1 MAQGSVGTE
10 ARGGRYVR
18 QTTGYR
24 AFIPSPLPL
33 DPPLRLEGELQLLLS
48 SADRALAR
56 LDGVG
61 SVLPDPDGFVM
72 AYVWK
77 EALLS
82 SQIEGTQASL
92 VDVLEY
98 EIDEKNRERRV
109 DTREVINYVLALEH
123 GFERIDTFPLSLRLI
138 REIHKILLEG
148 VRGSEKDPGEFRT
161 IQNWVGPS
169 GSTPATAS
177 YVPPPV
183 HEMKN
188 ALHEFEKYLCE
199 NKKDPPLIRC
209 ALAHAQ
215 FETVHP
221 FLDGNGRIG
230 RLLITFMLGV
240 ENILARPLLYLSYYF
255 KRNQNE
261 YYDML
266 TATRERG
273 DWEGWVRF
281 FLNGVIQTAEQAVET
296 ARTILDMRE
305 AHRKIASSGKLKG
318 KNSNSLLGLLFES
331 PIVTANHVSG
341 VLGVSYPTAMTLCKE
356 FEKEN
361 LLVRR
366 PGLRRNIRFAYEPYL
381 AILREGTEL

>member
-1 MAQGSVGTE
+1 
-10 ARGGRYVR
+10 
-18 QTTGYR
+18 
-24 AFIPSPLPL
+24 
-33 DPPLRLEGELQLLLS
+33 
-48 SADRALAR
+48 
-56 LDGVG
+56 
-61 SVLPDPDGFVM
+61 
-72 AYVWK
+72 
-77 EALLS
+77 
-82 SQIEGTQASL
+82 
-92 VDVLEY
+92 LEY
-98 EIDEKNRERRV
+98 EIDEKNRERKV
-109 DTREVINYVLALEH
+109 DTQEVVNYVHALRY
-123 GFERIDTFPLSLRLI
+123 GFERTDTLPISLRLI

-161 IQNWVGPS
+161 TQNWVGPS

-209 ALAHAQ
+209 ALVHAQ
-215 FETVHP
+215 FETIHP

-255 KRNQNE
+255 KRNQSE

-266 TATRERG
+266 MATREKG

-281 FLNGVIQTAEQAVET
+281 FLNGVMQTAEQAAET
-296 ARTILDMRE
+296 ARAILDMRE
-305 AHRKIASSGKLKG
+305 THGKIASSGKLKG
-318 KNSNSLLGLLFES
+318 KHSNFLLNLLFES
-331 PIVTANHVSG
+331 PIVTANLVSKILE
-341 VLGVSYPTAMTLCKE
+341 VTRPTAMALCKD

-361 LLVRR
+361 LLIRM
-366 PGLRRNIRFAYEPYL
+366 PGRERNVRFAYEPYL
-381 AILREGTEL
+381 VILREGTEL

>member
-1 MAQGSVGTE
+1 
-10 ARGGRYVR
+10 
-18 QTTGYR
+18 
-24 AFIPSPLPL
+24 
-33 DPPLRLEGELQLLLS
+33 
-48 SADRALAR
+48 
-56 LDGVG
+56 
-61 SVLPDPDGFVM
+61 
-72 AYVWK
+72 
-77 EALLS
+77 
-82 SQIEGTQASL
+82 
-92 VDVLEY
+92 
-98 EIDEKNRERRV
+98 
-109 DTREVINYVLALEH
+109 
-123 GFERIDTFPLSLRLI
+123 
-138 REIHKILLEG
+138 
-148 VRGSEKDPGEFRT
+148 
-161 IQNWVGPS
+161 
-169 GSTPATAS
+169 
-177 YVPPPV
+177 
-183 HEMKN
+183 MKN
-188 ALHEFEKYLCE
+188 ALHEFEKCLCE

-221 FLDGNGRIG
+221 FLDGNGCIG

-305 AHRKIASSGKLKG
+305 AHRKIASSGKLKE

-331 PIVTANHVSG
+331 PIVTADHVSG